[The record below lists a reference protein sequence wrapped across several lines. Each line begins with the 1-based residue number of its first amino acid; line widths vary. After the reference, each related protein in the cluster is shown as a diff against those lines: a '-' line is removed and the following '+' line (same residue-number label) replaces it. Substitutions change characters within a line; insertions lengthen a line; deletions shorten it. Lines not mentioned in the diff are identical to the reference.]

1 MFHVSF
7 RAGEDGGAADLES
20 GVRPVP
26 LSASLSL
33 ASGALFTGHFLEV
46 RKNCLS
52 ACVYADRQHLSD
64 HVTDAVCTAHS
75 PSACGLQKTPTERQS
90 EKDEL

>member
-1 MFHVSF
+1 MFLSGRAKTEAPPILNRVS
-7 RAGEDGGAADLES
+7 A
-20 GVRPVP
+20 RPVR
-26 LSASLSL
+26 LSL

-64 HVTDAVCTAHS
+64 HVTDAVCMYS
-75 PSACGLQKTPTERQS
+75 SQPIGLRLAKNPDRETER
-90 EKDEL
+90 ER